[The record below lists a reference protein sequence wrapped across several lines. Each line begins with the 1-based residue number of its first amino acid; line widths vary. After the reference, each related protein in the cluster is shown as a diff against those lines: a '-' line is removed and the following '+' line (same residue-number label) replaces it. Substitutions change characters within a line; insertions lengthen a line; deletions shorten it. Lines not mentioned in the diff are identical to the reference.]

1 MRQGLLQLASAGRH
15 DVTET
20 QHITA
25 ALHPARDPPRPPK
38 TGVVCVQMLIAKL
51 STASK
56 TGPGLMNDEAAPDC
70 STRRRSFLEALSNSL
85 MYSHDIL
92 CLRSNAANCLHS
104 SFWQTSSVLCIVF
117 CSLQNLLHS
126 HPGAFAVF
134 GKVQQATGNFNIVQ
148 DICTVSVHLQI

>member
-1 MRQGLLQLASAGRH
+1 MRHGLLQLASAGRH

-25 ALHPARDPPRPPK
+25 ALHPARDPPPDPQRPGWLRPDD
-38 TGVVCVQMLIAKL
+38 IAKL

-85 MYSHDIL
+85 MYSHDIV

-104 SFWQTSSVLCIVF
+104 SFWQTSSVLWIVF